1 MNTLVLLLERECP
14 WSPELWAIERGGQ
27 QRSPDGQVMIERDA
41 EWLSI
46 ARDDRVLDE
55 FDDEE
60 RSRLAALVS
69 EPTTHLVEWK
79 GNALVEMFLR
89 SIPPGTRAA
98 IDNDHGLL
106 VPVAEVAGQPLD
118 AWVRASRLP

>member
-1 MNTLVLLLERECP
+1 MNTLVLLVAKECA
-14 WSPELWAIERGGQ
+14 WSPEVWAIEGGGQ
-27 QRSPDGQVMIERDA
+27 RAADGQIMIERGP

-46 ARDDRVLDE
+46 ARDERVLDD

-60 RSRLAALVS
+60 RLRVAALVG
-69 EPTTHLVEWK
+69 EATTYLVEWR
-79 GNALVEMFLR
+79 GNVLVETFLR

-106 VPVAEVAGQPLD
+106 VPVSEVAGEPVET
-118 AWVRASRLP
+118 WVRASSLP